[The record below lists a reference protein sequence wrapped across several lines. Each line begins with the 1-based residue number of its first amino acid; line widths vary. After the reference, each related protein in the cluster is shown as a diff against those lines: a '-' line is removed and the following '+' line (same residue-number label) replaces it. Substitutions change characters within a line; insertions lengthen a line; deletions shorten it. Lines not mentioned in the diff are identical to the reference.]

1 MLPYAD
7 KLQIHRK
14 TVDKRGPDRANPAP
28 MTQRYTFTAFPD
40 KAALQQASAEWI
52 AAALRDA
59 IARRGN
65 AVFMGS
71 GGRTPGPIY
80 ETLSSADL
88 DWAKVQIGLCDERWV
103 DDDHPASNGA
113 MIQRTL
119 LQNQAAAAS
128 YTPMKVEGDDPFAAV
143 DAVNDLYMDASLT
156 DVMLLGMGPD
166 AHTLS
171 WFAGGR
177 GYQDAIDPDTTSVVA
192 AVEAIES
199 DVTGP
204 NLLRMTLT
212 QPCVAYARQVLL
224 LITGADKRA
233 VFESAPADA
242 PVRLMKQA
250 AGAALTVYY
259 CD

>member
-1 MLPYAD
+1 
-7 KLQIHRK
+7 
-14 TVDKRGPDRANPAP
+14 
-28 MTQRYTFTAFPD
+28 MTQGHVFKTFES
-40 KAALQQASAEWI
+40 KADLQQAAADWI
-52 AAALRDA
+52 ADALKDA
-59 IARRGN
+59 IERRGS

-80 ETLSSADL
+80 ETLSHSDL
-88 DWAKVQIGLCDERWV
+88 AWEQVQIGLCDERWV
-103 DDDHPASNGA
+103 DVDHPASNGA
-113 MIQRTL
+113 MMERTL
-119 LQNQAAAAS
+119 LQNNAAAAA
-128 YTPMKVEGDDPFAAV
+128 YTPMKVPGDDPFAAI
-143 DAVNDLYMDASLT
+143 AKVNDLYMDASLT

-177 GYQDAIDPDTTSVVA
+177 GYEDAIDPDTTSVVA

-199 DVTGP
+199 EVTGP

-212 QPCVAYARQVLL
+212 QPCIAYARKVLL

-242 PVRLMKQA
+242 PVSLMKRA
-250 AGAALTVYY
+250 TGDALTVFY

>member
-1 MLPYAD
+1 
-7 KLQIHRK
+7 
-14 TVDKRGPDRANPAP
+14 
-28 MTQRYTFTAFPD
+28 MTQGHVFTTYES
-40 KAALQQASAEWI
+40 KADLQQAAADWI
-52 AAALRDA
+52 AEALQDA
-59 IARRGN
+59 IERRGS

-80 ETLSSADL
+80 ESLSQADL
-88 DWAKVQIGLCDERWV
+88 AWDQVQIGLCDERWV
-103 DDDHPASNGA
+103 DVDHPASNGA
-113 MIQRTL
+113 MMERTL
-119 LQNQAAAAS
+119 LQNKAAAAA
-128 YTPMKVEGDDPFAAV
+128 YVPMKTPGEDPF
-143 DAVNDLYMDASLT
+143 DAISEVNDLYMDASLT

-177 GYQDAIDPDTTSVVA
+177 GYEDAIDPDTTSVVA

-199 DVTGP
+199 EVTGP

-212 QPCVAYARQVLL
+212 QPCVAYARKVLL

-242 PVRLMKQA
+242 PISLMKRA
-250 AGAALTVYY
+250 AGNALTVYY

>member
-1 MLPYAD
+1 
-7 KLQIHRK
+7 
-14 TVDKRGPDRANPAP
+14 
-28 MTQRYTFTAFPD
+28 MTQGHVFQTFEN
-40 KAALQQASAEWI
+40 KAALQQA
-52 AAALRDA
+52 AADWLADALRDA
-59 IARRGN
+59 IARRGS

-80 ETLSSADL
+80 ETLSQADL
-88 DWAKVQIGLCDERWV
+88 DWQQVHVGLCDERWV
-103 DDDHPASNGA
+103 DVDHPASNGA
-113 MIQRTL
+113 MMARTL
-119 LQNQAAAAS
+119 LQNEAAAAS
-128 YTPMKVEGDDPFAAV
+128 YTPMKITGDDPFAAV
-143 DAVNDLYMDASLT
+143 REVDELYQEAGLT

-177 GYQDAIDPDTTSVVA
+177 GYEDAIDSDTTSTVA

-212 QPCVAYARQVLL
+212 QPCVAYARNILL
-224 LITGADKRA
+224 LITGEDKRA
-233 VFESAPADA
+233 VFDSAPADA
-242 PVRLMKQA
+242 PVSIMKRA
-250 AGAALTVYY
+250 AGDARTVFY

>member
-1 MLPYAD
+1 
-7 KLQIHRK
+7 
-14 TVDKRGPDRANPAP
+14 
-28 MTQRYTFTAFPD
+28 MTQRHTFTVFDD
-40 KAALQQASAEWI
+40 KASLQQAAADWI
-52 AAALRDA
+52 AAALIAA
-59 IARRGN
+59 IARRGS

-80 ETLSSADL
+80 KTLSEADL
-88 DWAKVQIGLCDERWV
+88 DWARVQIGLCDERWV
-103 DDDHPASNGA
+103 DVDHSASNGA
-113 MIQRTL
+113 MMQQTLIQ
-119 LQNQAAAAS
+119 NKAAAAT
-128 YTPMKVEGDDPFAAV
+128 YVAMKVAGDDPFAAI

-177 GYQDAIDPDTTSVVA
+177 GYESAIDPDTTSVVA

-199 DVTGP
+199 NVTGP
-204 NLLRMTLT
+204 NLLRMTLP
-212 QPCVAYARQVLL
+212 QPCVAYARRVLL

-233 VFESAPADA
+233 VFEAAPDDA
-242 PVRLMKQA
+242 PISHMKRA
-250 AGAALTVYY
+250 AGEALTVFY

>member
-1 MLPYAD
+1 
-7 KLQIHRK
+7 
-14 TVDKRGPDRANPAP
+14 
-28 MTQRYTFTAFPD
+28 MTQRHTFTVFD
-40 KAALQQASAEWI
+40 NKASLQQAAAEWI
-52 AAALRDA
+52 ADALKDA
-59 IARRGN
+59 IARRDS

-80 ETLSSADL
+80 ETLSEADL
-88 DWAKVQIGLCDERWV
+88 DWARVQIGLCDERWV
-103 DDDHPASNGA
+103 DVDHPASNGA
-113 MIQRTL
+113 MMQRTL
-119 LQNQAAAAS
+119 IQNKAAAAT
-128 YTPMKVEGDDPFAAV
+128 YVAMKVAGDDPFAAI

-177 GYQDAIDPDTTSVVA
+177 GYESAIDRDTTSVVA

-212 QPCVAYARQVLL
+212 QPCVAYARRVLL
-224 LITGADKRA
+224 LITGVDKRA
-233 VFESAPADA
+233 VFESASDDA
-242 PVRLMKQA
+242 PISHMKRA
-250 AGAALTVYY
+250 AGEALTVFY